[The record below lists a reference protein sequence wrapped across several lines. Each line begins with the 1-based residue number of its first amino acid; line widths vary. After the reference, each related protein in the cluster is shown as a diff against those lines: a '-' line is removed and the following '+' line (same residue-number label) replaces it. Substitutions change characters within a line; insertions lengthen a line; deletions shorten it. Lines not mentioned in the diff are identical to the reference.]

1 VQTQVVVNGLE
12 VEAVVDHCL
21 VDALV
26 PRLEELAAQVPA
38 GRRDFVFLAAPPGA
52 GKSTLAAVLVK
63 CAEQLQMQ
71 TVGIDGFHFPRSVLT
86 GRFVE
91 TELGRV
97 PLATVKGAPETFDV
111 VALDRQLR
119 ASRERDLV
127 WPEYDRRVHEV
138 VPGREPV
145 SASLV
150 LVEGNWLLLDEPGW
164 SDLTEHSVYNVFIEA
179 EPALLRDRLIDRKIR
194 GGLSRD
200 EATAFY
206 ERSDRRNIERVLTR
220 TDRSK
225 VDLLLHLNPETTT
238 TSGGVR

>member
-1 VQTQVVVNGLE
+1 MKVMVNGFE
-12 VEAVVDHCL
+12 VEAVVDHRL
-21 VDALV
+21 VDVLV
-26 PRLEELAAQVPA
+26 PRLEELAALVPA

-52 GKSTLAAVLVK
+52 GKSTLAAILAK
-63 CAEQLQMQ
+63 CAEHLGMT
-71 TVGIDGFHFPRSVLT
+71 TVGIDGFHYPRSVLNS
-86 GRFVE
+86 RYVE
-91 TELGRV
+91 TDLGRV
-97 PLATVKGAPETFDV
+97 QLAAVKGAPETFDV

-119 ASRERDLV
+119 ASREQDLI
-127 WPEYDRRVHEV
+127 WPEYDRRVHDV

-145 SASLV
+145 CSSLV

-164 SDLTEHSVYNVFIEA
+164 SDLTEHSVHNVFIEA

-194 GGLSRD
+194 GGLDRD

-206 ERSDRRNIERVLTR
+206 ERSDRRNVERVLTR